1 MNQSDPC
8 MPWYFPMNDNST
20 MRLCDPWE
28 ARDFLK
34 HSRLTPPNTCDGCLP
49 DCETTVYKASVTA
62 APFRRC
68 DYKNLGTSQLCNFED
83 NLSPPIWGQQVLSQ
97 YSAEADGNVPEYIS
111 KSIITNMRRFADVDK
126 ASGNPV
132 FTATNE
138 DSPKYDAYQKDIAMV
153 TFFFE
158 RPTVFEY
165 SRQVKMTLIGYISQ
179 MGGLLGLCLGFSLI
193 SLIEIMYWFTIRIVK
208 NV

>member
-8 MPWYFPMNDNST
+8 MPWYFPMVDNST
-20 MRLCDPWE
+20 SRLCDPWE
-28 ARDFLK
+28 AREYLQ
-34 HSRLTPPNTCDGCLP
+34 HMSVVPPNQCNFCTP
-49 DCETTVYKASVTA
+49 DCEKTLYRASVTA

-83 NLSPPIWGQQVLSQ
+83 KLNPPIWGQQVLSQ
-97 YSAEADGNVPEYIS
+97 YKSEAADGVPDYIS
-111 KSIITNMRRFADVDK
+111 KFISTNMRRYADSR
-126 ASGNPV
+126 ASGKPV
-132 FTATNE
+132 FTASNDE
-138 DSPKYDAYQKDIAMV
+138 NPEYDAYKRDIAMV

-158 RPTVFEY
+158 STTIFDY
-165 SRQVKMTLIGYISQ
+165 SRQVKMTFIQYISQ

-193 SLIEIMYWFTIRIVK
+193 SLIEIIYWFTIRYAK